1 MPPPNFYCAE
11 VLSIIDMI
19 GEGTS
24 HTRIPLLNDI
34 GLGTISIKNDFM
46 LYGIRRV
53 VMMLDVLLEKINNI
67 ERMIMELN
75 TKIDNFLGYEDLTA
89 DEKKRIRKICE
100 EIKKGEYKN
109 HRGGL

>member
-1 MPPPNFYCAE
+1 MLIQMPPPNFYCAE

-67 ERMIMELN
+67 
-75 TKIDNFLGYEDLTA
+75 
-89 DEKKRIRKICE
+89 
-100 EIKKGEYKN
+100 
-109 HRGGL
+109 